1 MAYPTS
7 LNKTH
12 IVKKRLKKFSRHQS
26 DRYGKLRPSW
36 RKPHGIDN
44 RVRRRY
50 KGTNRMPKIGYGSD
64 KRTRHVLPNGFRKVL
79 VRNVQDLEVLMMN
92 NRRYCAEIASATSAK
107 KRKDIV
113 ARAKQLSI
121 RVTNANARLRAEE
134 NE

>member
-7 LNKTH
+7 ILKTH
-12 IVKKRLKKFSRHQS
+12 VVKKRLKRFTRHQS
-26 DRYGKLRPSW
+26 DRYGKLAPSW

-50 KGTNRMPKIGYGSD
+50 KGTNRMPKIGYGSN
-64 KRTRHVLPNGFRKVL
+64 KETRHVLPNGFRKVV
-79 VRNVQDLEVLMMN
+79 VRNVQELEVLMMS
-92 NRRYCAEIASATSAK
+92 NRTYCAEIAAATSAR

-113 ARAKQLSI
+113 TRAKQLSI

-134 NE
+134 HE